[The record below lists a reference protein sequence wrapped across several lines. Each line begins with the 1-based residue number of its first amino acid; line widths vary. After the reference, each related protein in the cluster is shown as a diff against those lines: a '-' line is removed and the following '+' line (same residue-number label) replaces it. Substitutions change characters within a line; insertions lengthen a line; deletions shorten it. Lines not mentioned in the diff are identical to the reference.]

1 MTRRIAARTGRRYR
15 GRSTE
20 QLRAERRQR
29 LMETALAH
37 IGSAGYAS
45 LTIEKL
51 CSAAKVST
59 RHFYEHFRSREAL
72 LAALLQQFAADA
84 ARVIAERLAEESGD
98 PVERALSAV
107 SAFVRFALADPARA
121 RLAFIETVG
130 VSPQLEAQRR
140 AAIGRF
146 TALITEAA
154 SHLAERGALPRQH
167 YHLAAVAL
175 VGAVNE
181 LLVEWLDGRTGLSAS
196 GMERAVTDLF
206 RTLILGARAR
216 GAGPQA
222 QQGSP

>member
-1 MTRRIAARTGRRYR
+1 MTRRTAARSSRRYR
-15 GRSTE
+15 GRSTD

-37 IGSAGYAS
+37 IGEAGYAS

-72 LAALLQQFAADA
+72 LTALFDQFSEEA
-84 ARVIAERLAEESGD
+84 ARVIAERLAGESED
-98 PVERALSAV
+98 PVERALDAV
-107 SAFVRFALADPARA
+107 SAFVRFALEEPARA

-130 VSPQLEAQRR
+130 VSPEMESHRR
-140 AAIGRF
+140 EAIGRF
-146 TALITEAA
+146 TALIAQAA
-154 SHLAERGALPRQH
+154 EHLAARGALPQQH

-175 VGAVNE
+175 VGATNE
-181 LLVEWLDGRTGLSAS
+181 LLVEWLDGRTGLSAA
-196 GMERAVTDLF
+196 GMERAIIDLF

-216 GAGPQA
+216 SGAPG
-222 QQGSP
+222 